1 MTLAIETAGEP
12 PAAVENN
19 IITEKTRVIA
29 RGAERH
35 EARARPQAGIFAAHR
50 GKVGGQVD
58 IVRQHIIAAKVAGV
72 DQLQLV
78 AVSDHRRP
86 AAGGRGRHFPGKSEE
101 HTSELQSLMRISY
114 AVFCLKKNKTS

>member
-58 IVRQHIIAAKVAGV
+58 IVRQHIIAATVAGV
-72 DQLQLV
+72 
-78 AVSDHRRP
+78 R
-86 AAGGRGRHFPGKSEE
+86 SEE
-101 HTSELQSLMRISY
+101 RRVGKECVSTCRSRWAPY
-114 AVFCLKKNKTS
+114 NYKKKTTK